1 MTRIAMM
8 YALLERSRA
17 TMKAVERPGKIDLT
31 KAPGVLPPKRE
42 GASKPRLGIVQRN
55 GKV

>member
-8 YALLERSRA
+8 HALLERSRA
-17 TMKAVERPGKIDLT
+17 AMKAIERPGKIDLT
-31 KAPGVLPPKRE
+31 KAPGVLPSRREDAPKQRP
-42 GASKPRLGIVQRN
+42 GFVQRN